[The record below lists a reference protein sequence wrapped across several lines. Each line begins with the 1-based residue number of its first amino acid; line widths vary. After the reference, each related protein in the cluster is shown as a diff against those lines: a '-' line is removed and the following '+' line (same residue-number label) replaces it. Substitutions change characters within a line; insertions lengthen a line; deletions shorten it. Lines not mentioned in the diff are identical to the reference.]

1 MLSLRSVV
9 EGSFFFLGA
18 KYLNQ
23 ASRLQVTGQYPPLPS
38 KGIPLQ
44 RNKMPQ
50 IDSIPKS
57 PSAYFSP
64 LTHLP
69 SDRSQRE
76 PCLLLRVV
84 AGEAPALVSRSH
96 TPEARTRPLPVGS
109 SVLHRVQTRLS
120 SLSSDQLP
128 LLVFI
133 L

>member
-84 AGEAPALVSRSH
+84 AGEAPPWSAGHTRRKLEPALSRL
-96 TPEARTRPLPVGS
+96 APLFFTGS
-109 SVLHRVQTRLS
+109 RLVCR
-120 SLSSDQLP
+120 
-128 LLVFI
+128 LVV
-133 L
+133 